1 MTMPFPVYLLVPS
14 AVLIIMVGF
23 YSWLRVKKRENLIFF
38 FLCLGQALWAIGS
51 FLLWSNCG
59 NDIAVIFWDRTLY
72 FATCMMIP
80 LLYHLSLEICGLTER
95 KQSKILLPMAY
106 ILGFIFAVL
115 TTTPYFVDGV
125 FYYAYGGCHTYARTG
140 HHFFLVY
147 LITFISFA
155 FYNLY
160 KTWRSEK
167 QSQEKKEKAYFTL
180 MGYSVFSLAGI
191 GMATAYGI
199 IFYPAYYIFFPLFSI
214 IITYAITEKNLF
226 VASMATDI
234 LIGAILVLV
243 STFFFFPELEM
254 GIVGKAVIFV
264 LLLISCSLL
273 LKHNHQEIRRKEEA
287 ERISRLKTE
296 FISIVS
302 HQLRTPLAAIRG
314 YTDMI
319 KDGDYGILGKELS
332 VPINYIHDASVS
344 MIKMVNGLLSVTRLE
359 RGKIELKPKYFSIDN
374 MIEGCIQDVELKAK
388 EKGLYLK
395 YEKPA
400 EPLPSV
406 RGDEEKIKHAVMNIL
421 NNAILYTVTGGV
433 TISASVLYSSNVRIA
448 IKDTGVGIEKEESE
462 KIFESFSRGKRGI
475 ELQPQ
480 GTGLGLYVAKSFIA
494 MHKGKIT
501 VFSEGKD
508 KGSTFYID
516 IPIRADIISKQE
528 FDLVPPE
535 LKK

>member
-1 MTMPFPVYLLVPS
+1 MPFPVYLLIPS

-23 YSWLRVKKRENLIFF
+23 YSWIRVKKRENLVFF
-38 FLCLGQALWAIGS
+38 FLSMGQALWALGS
-51 FLLWSNCG
+51 FFLWSSCG

-72 FATCMMIP
+72 FATAMMIP
-80 LLYHLSLEICGLTER
+80 LLYHLSLEICGLMEK
-95 KQSKILLPMAY
+95 KQTKILLPLAY
-106 ILGFIFAVL
+106 ILGFFFAFL
-115 TTTPYFVDGV
+115 TTTSYFVDGV
-125 FYYAYGGCHTYARTG
+125 FYYSFGGCHTYARTG
-140 HHFFLVY
+140 HHFFLIY
-147 LITFISFA
+147 LIAFVSFA
-155 FYNLY
+155 FYNLF
-160 KTWRSEK
+160 KTWKSKK
-167 QSQEKKEKAYFTL
+167 QSQEIRDKAYFTL

-199 IFYPAYYIFFPLFSI
+199 VLYPAYYIFFPLFSL

-226 VASMATDI
+226 IVSMATDI

-243 STFFFFPELEM
+243 STFFLFPELEM
-254 GIVGKAVIFV
+254 GVIGKAVIFA
-264 LLLISCSLL
+264 LLLFSCSLL
-273 LKHNHQEIRRKEEA
+273 LKHNHEEIKRKEEA
-287 ERISRLKTE
+287 ERISKLKTE

-319 KDGDYGILGKELS
+319 KDGDYGVVSKELN
-332 VPINYIHDASVS
+332 VPVNYIHDASVS

-359 RGKIELKPKYFSIDN
+359 RGKIELKVKYFSIDS
-374 MIEGCIQDVELKAK
+374 MIEGCIKDVELKAK

-395 YEKPA
+395 YEKP
-400 EPLPSV
+400 EQPLPSV

-421 NNAILYTVTGGV
+421 NNAILYTVKGGV
-433 TISASVLYSSNVRIA
+433 TIATSVLYSSNVRIA
-448 IKDTGVGIEKEESE
+448 IKDTGVGIEKEENE

-475 ELQPQ
+475 EMQPQ
-480 GTGLGLYVAKSFIA
+480 GTGLGLYVARSFIT

-501 VFSEGKD
+501 VFSEGRD

-516 IPIRADIISKQE
+516 IPVRADIVSKQE
-528 FDLVPPE
+528 FDLMPPE